1 MTIDYSIS
9 FGFPQHSAN
18 PGHRLHSKNTCKK
31 ASLCTAMRICF
42 ISNISNIIHTFQSY
56 CAEYLKFV
64 PLYYKLIHDR
74 CYCQYA
80 YGGDDLKIYTYLGRK
95 NISGE
100 RIYAARMALKLSQ
113 SELAARMQINGVT
126 LEREAISKIET
137 GKRFVAD
144 YELRIFAKVLGVSM
158 EWLTLLQE
166 EKKQEIKAPQL

>member
-1 MTIDYSIS
+1 M
-9 FGFPQHSAN
+9 
-18 PGHRLHSKNTCKK
+18 
-31 ASLCTAMRICF
+31 
-42 ISNISNIIHTFQSY
+42 
-56 CAEYLKFV
+56 
-64 PLYYKLIHDR
+64 
-74 CYCQYA
+74 
-80 YGGDDLKIYTYLGRK
+80 KIYTYLGRK

-166 EKKQEIKAPQL
+166 EKKQEITAPHL